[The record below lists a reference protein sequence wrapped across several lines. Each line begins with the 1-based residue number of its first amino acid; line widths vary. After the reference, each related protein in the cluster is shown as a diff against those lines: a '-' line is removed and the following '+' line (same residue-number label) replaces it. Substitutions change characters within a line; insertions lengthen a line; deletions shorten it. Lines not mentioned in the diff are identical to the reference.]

1 MAEMN
6 EMTMILLPRS
16 AIARWLACLC
26 VGLGILSLSA
36 GARAADAWLQD
47 EPEFLRVDEAFVL
60 STELAADG
68 AILAR
73 WEMPDGYYLY
83 RHRFDFTTRRS
94 ADDTSS
100 PVQLG
105 AAEIPPGKRKTD
117 EFFG

>member
-6 EMTMILLPRS
+6 QMTMILLPRS
-16 AIARWLACLC
+16 AIARWLAWLC

-105 AAEIPPGKRKTD
+105 AAEIPAD
-117 EFFG
+117 Q